1 MKALLLVGGF
11 GTRLRPLTFEVP
23 KPLVDFANKP
33 IVQHQIEALAAV
45 GVKEIVLGVGFQSD
59 RMTSFT
65 EELGKKLGIT
75 ISTSIEKEPLGTAG
89 PLKLAE
95 EHLVKDNPEGL
106 FFVCNSDVICDFPL
120 QKMLE
125 FHRQHGGEGTL
136 LLTTVED
143 PSKYGV
149 VLSNEAGQIQDF
161 VEKPQTYIGNKINA
175 GIYLLNKS
183 ILNRISL
190 KPTSI
195 EREIFPVIA
204 AEKKLYSMDLE
215 GFWMDIGQPKDFLTG
230 NRLYLNFLRSK
241 SPELLASGANII
253 GNHVAASNSS
263 IINVLGVTSATIQGN
278 LIGTNALGAV
288 AAGFGSNTVNV
299 AVVNST
305 NVLFGGTGAGQG
317 NTVAGAS
324 QQGVIIGGAPGS
336 NNVLVLGN
344 GGMAQ
349 SMVYGVSHRKGMVS
363 ICGPNDKESQK
374 IASTNECRMV
384 PYAKLYETL
393 ADVVVIA
400 DRTLECGQHAGN
412 VNPSVFRTNHTVLD
426 VSDPPREH
434 PLFIEARERG
444 CRVVEPQAVFV
455 DQLNAQFKAIT
466 GREIPAEAFVK
477 GLTEA

>member
-253 GNHVAASNSS
+253 GNVLIDPEAKVSPNATIGPNVSIGKGCVIESGVRLQNTCIFTGATVMKNSWVCGTILGWRSS
-263 IINVLGVTSATIQGN
+263 IGKWTRIEGVT
-278 LIGTNALGAV
+278 
-288 AAGFGSNTVNV
+288 
-299 AVVNST
+299 
-305 NVLFGGTGAGQG
+305 
-317 NTVAGAS
+317 
-324 QQGVIIGGAPGS
+324 
-336 NNVLVLGN
+336 
-344 GGMAQ
+344 
-349 SMVYGVSHRKGMVS
+349 
-363 ICGPNDKESQK
+363 
-374 IASTNECRMV
+374 
-384 PYAKLYETL
+384 
-393 ADVVVIA
+393 VIA
-400 DRTLECGQHAGN
+400 GDCKIGDEIFINAAMILPNKDVKTSLPEKGQ
-412 VNPSVFRTNHTVLD
+412 
-426 VSDPPREH
+426 
-434 PLFIEARERG
+434 I
-444 CRVVEPQAVFV
+444 
-455 DQLNAQFKAIT
+455 IM
-466 GREIPAEAFVK
+466 
-477 GLTEA
+477 